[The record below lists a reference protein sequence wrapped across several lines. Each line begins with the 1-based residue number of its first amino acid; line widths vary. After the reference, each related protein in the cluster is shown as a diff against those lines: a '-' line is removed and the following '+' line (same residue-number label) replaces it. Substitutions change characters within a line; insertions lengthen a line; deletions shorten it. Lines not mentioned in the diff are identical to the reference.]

1 MQDLK
6 ATIDRSKVEQ
16 DQLKMSAT
24 TEQEVAIVKAEQ
36 VGNVLITQV
45 EGEKAI
51 IESQVQAK
59 VVEMVNKAS
68 AQAQAKITDTKQ
80 QAEVQQ
86 I

>member
-16 DQLKMSAT
+16 DQLKMSAVT
-24 TEQEVAIVKAEQ
+24 YQEVAIVKAEQ

-51 IESQVQAK
+51 I
-59 VVEMVNKAS
+59 
-68 AQAQAKITDTKQ
+68 
-80 QAEVQQ
+80 
-86 I
+86 